1 MIQNQTANPIYRPPQ
16 ADGRPAHFL
25 PAQTE
30 PARVTMNLAQ
40 EQLAEMSDESIFQLC
55 RKYGSQA
62 LFWRQKFIGLLPEVN
77 RRRLYEKKG
86 CSSIIEFA
94 KKLAGLSE
102 EQVRLTLNTEKRF
115 EDKPLL
121 RELLVNGEVS
131 INKLARIVSIA
142 TSENQEILARQ
153 VKLLPIAAL
162 NTLVRDQ
169 KNASSPAGE
178 IKDQNGLFETLFDS
192 KSLYVHSNPQ
202 QGLELSNEG
211 ELKLDEDVKQK
222 LLEIQRK
229 GININELLR
238 EFLQNRELE
247 IGREKEEIVADM
259 RKQIGQTA
267 NMHGV
272 PDAGRNT
279 QGPGGIKKPSRY
291 IPVKIKNLLKKEYGE
306 KCAVPDCKKSKQT
319 IHHTNRFAL
328 AGTHDPHYLAP
339 LCKEHHLIAHSIDLK
354 FHDARAK
361 AQVLHQ

>member
-1 MIQNQTANPIYRPPQ
+1 
-16 ADGRPAHFL
+16 
-25 PAQTE
+25 
-30 PARVTMNLAQ
+30 
-40 EQLAEMSDESIFQLC
+40 MSDESIFQLC

-62 LFWRQKFIGLLPEVN
+62 LFWRQKFVGLLPEVN
-77 RRRLYEKKG
+77 LRRLYEKKG
-86 CSSIIEFA
+86 FTSIFEFA
-94 KKLAGLSE
+94 KKLSGLSE
-102 EQVRLTLNTEKRF
+102 EQVRVTLNIEKRF

-121 RELLVNGEVS
+121 RDLLVNGEVS

-202 QGLELSNEG
+202 PGLEMSNGG

-247 IGREKEEIVADM
+247 IAREKEEIVADM
-259 RKQIGQTA
+259 RKQTG
-267 NMHGV
+267 

-306 KCAVPDCKKSKQT
+306 KCAVPDCKKSKQI

-354 FHDARAK
+354 FYDARAK